1 MSKLDLHKTY
11 TELSFKTWNNLV
23 FFVPNIF
30 FELET
35 LDESTKE
42 MLKNTFDQKLLIVGE
57 PMNIFEYDFD
67 TDGTKYIN
75 QMTNLGKILFDL
87 LHLKS
92 QLKDFE
98 FSYLLDQYY
107 VQAECCLSVTNWIK
121 NNSNQIK
128 NLDNKVKGIF
138 NIQFNTYR
146 KHFEDFIKQFYPN
159 PELMPEDKLNVLQ
172 LIKTNFKNIK
182 SNIND
187 TVSENLSGLDINK
200 EHPIYNKAFI
210 DKLLEKT
217 VEYKAGKTVKPKQKI
232 LVTEQQA
239 EKAILNQIFNIQE

>member
-67 TDGTKYIN
+67 NDGTKYIN

-87 LHLKS
+87 LQLKS

-121 NNSNQIK
+121 NNTNQIK
-128 NLDNKVKGIF
+128 NLDNKVRGIF

-146 KHFEDFIKQFYPN
+146 KHFEDLIKQFYPN
-159 PELMPEDKLNVLQ
+159 PELMPEDRLNVLQ
-172 LIKTNFKNIK
+172 LIKTNFKSIK
-182 SNIND
+182 SNI
-187 TVSENLSGLDINK
+187 TVPNQEISELNNTK
-200 EHPIYNKAFI
+200 EHTINTKAFF
-210 DKLLEKT
+210 DNLLEQTTK
-217 VEYKAGKTVKPKQKI
+217 YKARKTELPKQKV

-239 EKAILNQIFNIQE
+239 EKAILSQIFNIQE

>member
-57 PMNIFEYDFD
+57 PMNIYEYDFD
-67 TDGTKYIN
+67 NDGTKYIN

-87 LHLKS
+87 LQLKS

-121 NNSNQIK
+121 NNANQIQ
-128 NLDNKVKGIF
+128 NLDNKVRGIF

-159 PELMPEDKLNVLQ
+159 PELMPEDRLNVLQ

-182 SNIND
+182 SNINLP
-187 TVSENLSGLDINK
+187 TQEISGLNNK
-200 EHPIYNKAFI
+200 EHPINDKAFF
-210 DKLLEKT
+210 DNLLEQTTK
-217 VEYKAGKTVKPKQKI
+217 YKARKTELSKQKVLI
-232 LVTEQQA
+232 TEQQA
-239 EKAILNQIFNIQE
+239 EKAILSQIFNIQE

>member
-57 PMNIFEYDFD
+57 PMNIYEYDFD
-67 TDGTKYIN
+67 NDGTKYIN

-87 LHLKS
+87 LQLKS

-121 NNSNQIK
+121 NNTNQIK
-128 NLDNKVKGIF
+128 NLDNKVRGIF

-146 KHFEDFIKQFYPN
+146 KHFEDLIKQFYPN
-159 PELMPEDKLNVLQ
+159 PELMPEDRLNVLQ
-172 LIKTNFKNIK
+172 LIKTNFKSIK
-182 SNIND
+182 SNIN
-187 TVSENLSGLDINK
+187 VPNQEISELNNSK
-200 EHPIYNKAFI
+200 EHPINTKAFF
-210 DKLLEKT
+210 DNLLEQTTK
-217 VEYKAGKTVKPKQKI
+217 YKARKTELPKQKV

-239 EKAILNQIFNIQE
+239 EKAILSQIFNIQE

>member
-11 TELSFKTWNNLV
+11 TELTFKTWNNLV
-23 FFVPNIF
+23 FFIPNIF
-30 FELET
+30 YELET
-35 LDESTKE
+35 LDDSSKE
-42 MLKNTFDQKLLIVGE
+42 MLKNTFNQKLLIVGE
-57 PMNIFEYDFD
+57 PMNIYEYDFD
-67 TDGTKYIN
+67 TDGTKYMN
-75 QMTNLGKILFDL
+75 QMTNLGKIIFDL
-87 LHLKS
+87 LQLKS
-92 QLKDFE
+92 QLNEFE

-107 VQAECCLSVTNWIK
+107 VQTECCLSVTNWIK

-146 KHFEDFIKQFYPN
+146 KHFEDFIKQFYPD
-159 PELMPEDKLNVLQ
+159 PELMPEDRLNVLQ

-182 SNIND
+182 SNINAPI
-187 TVSENLSGLDINK
+187 SEEISGLEINK

-210 DKLLEKT
+210 DNLLEKT
-217 VEYKAGKTVKPKQKI
+217 VEYKANKTVKPKQKI

>member
-1 MSKLDLHKTY
+1 MSKLDLHKLY

-30 FELET
+30 YELET
-35 LDESTKE
+35 LDDSSKE

-57 PMNIFEYDFD
+57 PMNIYEYDFD
-67 TDGTKYIN
+67 TDGTKYMN
-75 QMTNLGKILFDL
+75 QMTNLGKIIFDL
-87 LHLKS
+87 LQLKS
-92 QLKDFE
+92 QLNEFE

-121 NNSNQIK
+121 NNSNQIQ
-128 NLDNKVKGIF
+128 NLDNKVSGIF

-159 PELMPEDKLNVLQ
+159 PELMPEDRLNVLQ

-182 SNIND
+182 SNID
-187 TVSENLSGLDINK
+187 VPISEEISGLNTK
-200 EHPIYNKAFI
+200 NEHPINNSAFF
-210 DKLLEKT
+210 DNLLEQTTKYKT
-217 VEYKAGKTVKPKQKI
+217 RKTELPKQKVLI
-232 LVTEQQA
+232 TEQQA
-239 EKAILNQIFNIQE
+239 EKAILSQIFNIQE

>member
-35 LDESTKE
+35 LDERTKK

-67 TDGTKYIN
+67 NDGTKYIN

-87 LHLKS
+87 LQLKS

-121 NNSNQIK
+121 NNANQIQ
-128 NLDNKVKGIF
+128 NLDNKVRGIF

-146 KHFEDFIKQFYPN
+146 KHFEDLIKQFYPN
-159 PELMPEDKLNVLQ
+159 PELMPEDRLNVLQ
-172 LIKTNFKNIK
+172 LIKTNFKSIK
-182 SNIND
+182 SNIN
-187 TVSENLSGLDINK
+187 VPNQEISELNNTK
-200 EHPIYNKAFI
+200 EHPINTKAFF
-210 DKLLEKT
+210 DNLLEQTTK
-217 VEYKAGKTVKPKQKI
+217 YKARKTVKPKQKI
-232 LVTEQQA
+232 LVTKQQA

>member
-57 PMNIFEYDFD
+57 PMNIYEYDFD

-75 QMTNLGKILFDL
+75 QMTNLGKIIFDL
-87 LHLKS
+87 LQLKS
-92 QLKDFE
+92 QLNEFE

-121 NNSNQIK
+121 NNTNQIK
-128 NLDNKVKGIF
+128 SLDNKVRGIF

-146 KHFEDFIKQFYPN
+146 KHFEDLIKQFYPN
-159 PELMPEDKLNVLQ
+159 PELMPEDRLNVLQ
-172 LIKTNFKNIK
+172 LIKTNFKSIK
-182 SNIND
+182 SNIN
-187 TVSENLSGLDINK
+187 VPNQEISELNNSK
-200 EHPIYNKAFI
+200 EHPINTKAFF
-210 DKLLEKT
+210 DNLLEQTTK
-217 VEYKAGKTVKPKQKI
+217 YKASKTELPKQKV

-239 EKAILNQIFNIQE
+239 KKAILSQIFNIRE

>member
-57 PMNIFEYDFD
+57 PMNIYEYDFD
-67 TDGTKYIN
+67 NDGTKYIN

-87 LHLKS
+87 LQLKS
-92 QLKDFE
+92 QLNEFE

-107 VQAECCLSVTNWIK
+107 VQAECCLSITNWIK
-121 NNSNQIK
+121 NNTNQIK
-128 NLDNKVKGIF
+128 NLDNNVRGIF
-138 NIQFNTYR
+138 NIQFNSYK

-159 PELMPEDKLNVLQ
+159 PELMPEDRLNVLQ

-182 SNIND
+182 SNIN
-187 TVSENLSGLDINK
+187 VPISEEISGLNINK
-200 EHPIYNKAFI
+200 EHPIYDKAFI
-210 DKLLEKT
+210 DNLLEQTTK
-217 VEYKAGKTVKPKQKI
+217 YKAIKTELSKQKV

-239 EKAILNQIFNIQE
+239 EKAILSQIFNIQE

>member
-87 LHLKS
+87 LQLKS

-107 VQAECCLSVTNWIK
+107 VQAECCLSITNWIK
-121 NNSNQIK
+121 NNTNQIK
-128 NLDNKVKGIF
+128 NLDNKVRGIF

-146 KHFEDFIKQFYPN
+146 KHFEDLIKQFYPN
-159 PELMPEDKLNVLQ
+159 PELMPEDRLNVLQ
-172 LIKTNFKNIK
+172 LIKTNFKSIK
-182 SNIND
+182 SNITEPNQEI
-187 TVSENLSGLDINK
+187 SELNNTK
-200 EHPIYNKAFI
+200 EHPINTKAFF
-210 DKLLEKT
+210 DNLLEQTTK
-217 VEYKAGKTVKPKQKI
+217 YKARKTELPKQKV

-239 EKAILNQIFNIQE
+239 EKAILSQIFNIQE

>member
-87 LHLKS
+87 LQLKS

-121 NNSNQIK
+121 NNTNQIK
-128 NLDNKVKGIF
+128 NLDNKVRGIF

-146 KHFEDFIKQFYPN
+146 KHFEDLIKQFYPN
-159 PELMPEDKLNVLQ
+159 PELMPEDRLNVLQ
-172 LIKTNFKNIK
+172 LIKTNFKSIK
-182 SNIND
+182 SNI
-187 TVSENLSGLDINK
+187 TVPNQEISELNNSK
-200 EHPIYNKAFI
+200 EHPINTKAFF
-210 DKLLEKT
+210 DNLLEQTTK
-217 VEYKAGKTVKPKQKI
+217 YKARKTELPKQKV

-239 EKAILNQIFNIQE
+239 KKAILSQIFNIQE

>member
-57 PMNIFEYDFD
+57 PMNIYEYDFD

-87 LHLKS
+87 LQLKS

-121 NNSNQIK
+121 NNTNQIK
-128 NLDNKVKGIF
+128 NLDNKVRGIF

-146 KHFEDFIKQFYPN
+146 KHFEDLIKQFYPN
-159 PELMPEDKLNVLQ
+159 PELMPEDRLNVLQ
-172 LIKTNFKNIK
+172 LIKTNFKSIK
-182 SNIND
+182 SNI
-187 TVSENLSGLDINK
+187 TVPNQEISELNNTK
-200 EHPIYNKAFI
+200 EHPINTKAFF
-210 DKLLEKT
+210 DNLLEQTTK
-217 VEYKAGKTVKPKQKI
+217 YKARKTELPKQKV

-239 EKAILNQIFNIQE
+239 EKAILSQIFNIQE

>member
-1 MSKLDLHKTY
+1 MSKLDLHNTY

-67 TDGTKYIN
+67 NDGTKYIN

-107 VQAECCLSVTNWIK
+107 VQAECCLSITNWIK
-121 NNSNQIK
+121 NNTNQIE
-128 NLDNKVKGIF
+128 NLDNKVRGIF

-159 PELMPEDKLNVLQ
+159 PELMPEDRLNVLQ

-182 SNIND
+182 TNINLP
-187 TVSENLSGLDINK
+187 TQEISGLNNK
-200 EHPIYNKAFI
+200 EHPINDKAFF
-210 DKLLEKT
+210 DNLLEQTTK
-217 VEYKAGKTVKPKQKI
+217 YKARKTELSKQKV

-239 EKAILNQIFNIQE
+239 EKAILSQIFNIQE

>member
-67 TDGTKYIN
+67 NDGTKYIN
-75 QMTNLGKILFDL
+75 QMSNLGKILFDL
-87 LHLKS
+87 LQLKS
-92 QLKDFE
+92 QLNEFE

-121 NNSNQIK
+121 NNANQIQ
-128 NLDNKVKGIF
+128 NLDNKVRGIF
-138 NIQFNTYR
+138 NIQFNTYK

-159 PELMPEDKLNVLQ
+159 PELMPEDRLNVLQ
-172 LIKTNFKNIK
+172 LIKTNFKSIK
-182 SNIND
+182 SNITEPNQEI
-187 TVSENLSGLDINK
+187 SELNNTK
-200 EHPIYNKAFI
+200 EHPINTKAFF
-210 DKLLEKT
+210 DNLLEQTTK
-217 VEYKAGKTVKPKQKI
+217 YKARKTELPKQKV

-239 EKAILNQIFNIQE
+239 EKAILSQIFNIQE